1 MSLLPESSSS
11 LAGLAAKQPPEDSSS
26 LAGLAAQRLPEFP
39 YNQQILDLYMR
50 DPTNPMWLK
59 YTKLQQWQKE
69 INQYILALYKLDI
82 SMGETYYAMQ
92 DRKAVL
98 AQYD

>member
-1 MSLLPESSSS
+1 MSQLRECSSSIT
-11 LAGLAAKQPPEDSSS
+11 GLAA
-26 LAGLAAQRLPEFP
+26 LLLPQFP

-50 DPTNPMWLK
+50 EPTNPMWLK

-82 SMGETYYAMQ
+82 PMGETYYAMQ
-92 DRKAVL
+92 DGKPIL

>member
-1 MSLLPESSSS
+1 MP
-11 LAGLAAKQPPEDSSS
+11 Q
-26 LAGLAAQRLPEFP
+26 FP

-50 DPTNPMWLK
+50 EPTNPMWLK

-69 INQYILALYKLDI
+69 INEYILALY
-82 SMGETYYAMQ
+82 STPFPRGETYYAMQ
-92 DRKAVL
+92 DGKPVL